1 MNTVQFI
8 VYAQGLSD
16 TQLLDLYNDKHY
28 KYCRLLDIGGV
39 KNARRLY
46 RELYTLESIMQM
58 RNISY

>member
-16 TQLLDLYNDKHY
+16 TQLLDLYNDTHY
-28 KYCRLLDIGGV
+28 RYCQLRTYSLLR
-39 KNARRLY
+39 KRLY
-46 RELYTLESIMQM
+46 RELMTLESIMQT